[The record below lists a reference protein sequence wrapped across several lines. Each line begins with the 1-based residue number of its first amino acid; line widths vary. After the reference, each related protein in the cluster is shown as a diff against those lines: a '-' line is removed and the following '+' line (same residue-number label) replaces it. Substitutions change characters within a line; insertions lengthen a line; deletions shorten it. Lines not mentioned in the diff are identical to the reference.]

1 MRILLRENGE
11 QVRAMQVTSPPK
23 VGDNIAN
30 WRVVS
35 IDLEET
41 LSKGLNDEELTSEVI
56 IVNVEKL

>member
-30 WRVVS
+30 WRVVGVEV
-35 IDLEET
+35 EET
-41 LSKGLNDEELTSEVI
+41 LSKGLNDEDLVSEVI
-56 IVNVEKL
+56 IVNVEEL